1 MKKGLKFQKIK
12 YDMQQKVRNLTGNWN
27 WNEYPIQK
35 HTSIEIK
42 RNKEQMRTNQNKQVK
57 HENNEEIHNKL

>member
-1 MKKGLKFQKIK
+1 
-12 YDMQQKVRNLTGNWN
+12 MQQKVRNLTGNWN

-57 HENNEEIHNKL
+57 HENNEEIHNKP